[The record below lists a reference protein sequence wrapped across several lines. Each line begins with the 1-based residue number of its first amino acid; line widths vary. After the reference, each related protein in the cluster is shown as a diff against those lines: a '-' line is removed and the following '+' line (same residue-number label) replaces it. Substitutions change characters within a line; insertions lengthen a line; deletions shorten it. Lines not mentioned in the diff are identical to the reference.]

1 MLPFS
6 SGKSLNWS
14 GSDALNVAA
23 KTQAPPI
30 ASDGVRVGVLFPRTV
45 LSLASGAPLFGTR
58 NQTQTLASGAVLSA
72 LPPCAAST
80 MVCGDAWQQ
89 ASLLIFVAR
98 ELRKHVAILERE
110 IAELEQA

>member
-1 MLPFS
+1 
-6 SGKSLNWS
+6 
-14 GSDALNVAA
+14 
-23 KTQAPPI
+23 
-30 ASDGVRVGVLFPRTV
+30 
-45 LSLASGAPLFGTR
+45 
-58 NQTQTLASGAVLSA
+58 
-72 LPPCAAST
+72 